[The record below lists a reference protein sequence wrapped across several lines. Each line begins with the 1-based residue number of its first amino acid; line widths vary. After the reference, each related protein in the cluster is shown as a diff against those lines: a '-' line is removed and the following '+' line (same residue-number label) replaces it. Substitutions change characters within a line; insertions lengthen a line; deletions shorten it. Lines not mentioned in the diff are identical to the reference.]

1 MKQLKKGS
9 RGSDVKTLQTALG
22 LTADGVFG
30 PLTEKAVERFQLDK
44 DLMVTG
50 VVDADMWVL
59 VLNMEYT
66 VDEAIDEDTDSSSQY
81 FTTSYNQIIHRHHLP
96 KGEYLKGIIKN
107 HYIFLHHTAGN
118 ANPYRCI
125 DQWGRDSRG
134 RVATEFV
141 LGGINH
147 RNGDDE
153 FDGVMVQAFPEGA
166 QGWHLGRT
174 GSGFMNRHSVGLEIC
189 NMGYLDNDHKT
200 YVKSKCLPEQ
210 VIELDEAF
218 KGKIYWHRYSEAQ
231 IIETEKWIKYV
242 AERDGIDVR
251 LGLQQYIKKFGPIK
265 GFDFQEDAYYGKVKG
280 LLTHTNVRKGKMD
293 CYPHP
298 DFVDM
303 IMSL

>member
-1 MKQLKKGS
+1 
-9 RGSDVKTLQTALG
+9 
-22 LTADGVFG
+22 
-30 PLTEKAVERFQLDK
+30 
-44 DLMVTG
+44 
-50 VVDADMWVL
+50 
-59 VLNMEYT
+59 
-66 VDEAIDEDTDSSSQY
+66 
-81 FTTSYNQIIHRHHLP
+81 
-96 KGEYLKGIIKN
+96 
-107 HYIFLHHTAGN
+107 
-118 ANPYRCI
+118 
-125 DQWGRDSRG
+125 
-134 RVATEFV
+134 
-141 LGGINH
+141 
-147 RNGDDE
+147 
-153 FDGVMVQAFPEGA
+153 
-166 QGWHLGRT
+166 
-174 GSGFMNRHSVGLEIC
+174 
-189 NMGYLDNDHKT
+189 MGYLDNDHKT